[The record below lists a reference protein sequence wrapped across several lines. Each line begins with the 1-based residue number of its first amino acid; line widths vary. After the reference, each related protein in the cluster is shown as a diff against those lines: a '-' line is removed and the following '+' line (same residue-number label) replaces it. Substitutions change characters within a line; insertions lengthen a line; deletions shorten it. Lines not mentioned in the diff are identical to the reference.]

1 MKQKFSLFKVLIF
14 LSFWIVSSINAQ
26 TYTVNLS
33 LNGASPIAENGGTID
48 VEASF
53 TELAS
58 SAADADI
65 IVNITWTGAT
75 GDVVGETDITI
86 PNGTAEGVFIPLTI
100 TSSDDI
106 FLEGTESVTATIS
119 GFTYLGAGAVNIG
132 TPTSFD
138 ITDDETISLSGGG
151 GSILETG
158 GAATL
163 TATVSGGGTL
173 SLSGGG
179 PLTLNVVYTGT
190 ATNGVDYT
198 NIASFDILNAASS
211 GTFDVTATSDFN
223 IELDETVIATI
234 STATPGVI
242 FGTDNQTVTITDDES
257 ITLSGSTNI
266 PETGGSTAL
275 TATID
280 GGGVLDLSGD
290 ASLNLNVAY
299 GGTAT
304 NGTDY
309 TNVSSFSILDAQTS
323 GSFNVV
329 SIADSDIETDETVIA
344 TISTATPGISFT
356 VNNQTVTILDDD
368 FLTAPVNGLT
378 GVSVEPTFSWITPN
392 TGGATYDL
400 KISTAGNSQLAFDG
414 AVIATESGIAGLTY
428 SFTEEHLSA
437 AFPLNN
443 NTKYYWQV
451 TPTGGP
457 ASEIFHFTT
466 IPSVPV
472 TKTLPLDAAIVNMT
486 DVTFYWFIVGSQG
499 SMKFKIQV
507 KESALAPTATEWL
520 TPDFE
525 TTTFSTNKK
534 FVLLQGK
541 KYYWRVIVLTSGD
554 EVINYSSVWSF
565 TTGGGATVTPYQTWP
580 INGATLLTNTPTLY
594 WYLAVY
600 APGVTFQT
608 KYSISSAVG
617 SLPDTDELDTGDK
630 YPTDV
635 NMPASGSTNLYLTL
649 PTLNPGVVY
658 YWQVRAFYP
667 ATGEYGPWST
677 VESFLTHGSGT
688 LVQPI
693 LSYPVGNVTQYTT
706 SPTVY
711 WYVLG
716 AGAGLTYDVYY
727 REFGVGG
734 FIGLGTTS
742 NLYLQLP
749 SLIAGKQYEWYVE
762 SNNGV
767 STLASS
773 IETFVITGG
782 VSNGYPVITWPVSNP
797 TVYTT
802 KPTIS
807 WFIEG
812 SQLGL
817 TEVELRYKENS
828 LPVDWSLEPV
838 GITIPIASLSYT
850 FTTNLN
856 EGSTYYFAIA
866 AKDGLG
872 NYSAWDQDAFSVYS
886 SVANISDPVLTAPIG
901 GINLATKS
909 PTLYWYVIGD
919 LNGVQSYE
927 VTYSTSDVFA
937 SGATTVVAGIANPYL
952 ALTGLTPGA
961 TYYWKVRTLYTNL
974 SYSNFS
980 VTETFRVDPG
990 SNAIQPIIGGPNNV
1004 LVSTTEPIISW
1015 VLPFG
1020 HSNTLKSEILLADNP
1035 EMINAVSY
1043 NEISSNQFNVT
1054 SLEKG
1059 KSYFWKVRTKTEDNV
1074 YSEYSGQAVFKVG
1087 DNVTAVEE
1095 PTIIP
1100 EKFDVSQNYPNPFN
1114 PSTVINYSIPNKEF
1128 VTIRIYNMLG
1138 QEIKTLVSKQ
1148 MNAGIYNVTWNGT
1161 NDSGVKVA
1169 TGSYIYRVAAGNNV
1183 VTKKMLLLK

>member
-1 MKQKFSLFKVLIF
+1 MKHIYSFSKVMIF
-14 LSFWIVSSINAQ
+14 LCLWIVSSISAQ

-33 LNGASPIAENGGTID
+33 LNGASPIAENGETID

-65 IVNITWTGAT
+65 IVNITWAGAT
-75 GDVVGETDITI
+75 GDVIGETDITI
-86 PNGTAEGVFIPLTI
+86 PSGTAEGVFIPLTI
-100 TSSDDI
+100 TSSDDN

-119 GFTYLGAGAVNIG
+119 GFTYLGAGTVNIG

-234 STATPGVI
+234 STATPGVT

-257 ITLSGSTNI
+257 IIQSSSTTI
-266 PETGGSTAL
+266 PEAGGSTAL

-290 ASLNLNVAY
+290 ASLNLNVVY

-309 TNVSSFSILDAQTS
+309 ANVSSFSILDAQTS

-541 KYYWRVIVLTSGD
+541 KYYV
-554 EVINYSSVWSF
+554 
-565 TTGGGATVTPYQTWP
+565 
-580 INGATLLTNTPTLY
+580 
-594 WYLAVY
+594 
-600 APGVTFQT
+600 
-608 KYSISSAVG
+608 
-617 SLPDTDELDTGDK
+617 
-630 YPTDV
+630 
-635 NMPASGSTNLYLTL
+635 
-649 PTLNPGVVY
+649 
-658 YWQVRAFYP
+658 
-667 ATGEYGPWST
+667 
-677 VESFLTHGSGT
+677 
-688 LVQPI
+688 
-693 LSYPVGNVTQYTT
+693 
-706 SPTVY
+706 
-711 WYVLG
+711 
-716 AGAGLTYDVYY
+716 
-727 REFGVGG
+727 
-734 FIGLGTTS
+734 
-742 NLYLQLP
+742 
-749 SLIAGKQYEWYVE
+749 
-762 SNNGV
+762 
-767 STLASS
+767 
-773 IETFVITGG
+773 
-782 VSNGYPVITWPVSNP
+782 
-797 TVYTT
+797 
-802 KPTIS
+802 
-807 WFIEG
+807 
-812 SQLGL
+812 
-817 TEVELRYKENS
+817 
-828 LPVDWSLEPV
+828 VDW
-838 GITIPIASLSYT
+838 
-850 FTTNLN
+850 
-856 EGSTYYFAIA
+856 
-866 AKDGLG
+866 K
-872 NYSAWDQDAFSVYS
+872 
-886 SVANISDPVLTAPIG
+886 
-901 GINLATKS
+901 
-909 PTLYWYVIGD
+909 
-919 LNGVQSYE
+919 
-927 VTYSTSDVFA
+927 
-937 SGATTVVAGIANPYL
+937 
-952 ALTGLTPGA
+952 
-961 TYYWKVRTLYTNL
+961 
-974 SYSNFS
+974 
-980 VTETFRVDPG
+980 
-990 SNAIQPIIGGPNNV
+990 
-1004 LVSTTEPIISW
+1004 
-1015 VLPFG
+1015 
-1020 HSNTLKSEILLADNP
+1020 
-1035 EMINAVSY
+1035 
-1043 NEISSNQFNVT
+1043 
-1054 SLEKG
+1054 
-1059 KSYFWKVRTKTEDNV
+1059 
-1074 YSEYSGQAVFKVG
+1074 
-1087 DNVTAVEE
+1087 
-1095 PTIIP
+1095 
-1100 EKFDVSQNYPNPFN
+1100 
-1114 PSTVINYSIPNKEF
+1114 
-1128 VTIRIYNMLG
+1128 
-1138 QEIKTLVSKQ
+1138 
-1148 MNAGIYNVTWNGT
+1148 
-1161 NDSGVKVA
+1161 
-1169 TGSYIYRVAAGNNV
+1169 
-1183 VTKKMLLLK
+1183 

>member
-1 MKQKFSLFKVLIF
+1 MKQKFSLFKILIF
-14 LSFWIVSSINAQ
+14 LSLWIVSSISAQ

-75 GDVVGETDITI
+75 GDVIGETDITI
-86 PNGTAEGVFIPLTI
+86 PSGTAEGVFIPLTI

-106 FLEGTESVTATIS
+106 FLEGTESVTATIA
-119 GFTYLGAGAVNIG
+119 GFTYAGAGGVGIG

-151 GSILETG
+151 GAILETG

-163 TATVSGGGTL
+163 TATVSGGGTV
-173 SLSGGG
+173 SLIGGG

-190 ATNGVDYT
+190 ATNGTDYT
-198 NIASFDILNAASS
+198 NIASFDILDGAPS
-211 GTFDVTATSDFN
+211 GTFDVTSTSDFN

-234 STATPGVI
+234 STLVPGVT

-257 ITLSGSTNI
+257 ITLSGSTTI
-266 PETGGSTAL
+266 PETGGSATL

-290 ASLNLNVAY
+290 AALNLNVVY
-299 GGTAT
+299 SGTAT

-309 TNVSSFSILDAQTS
+309 ANISSFSILDAQTS
-323 GSFNVV
+323 GSFVIV
-329 SIADSDIETDETVIA
+329 SIADSDIEADETVIA

-378 GVSVEPTFSWITPN
+378 GVSVEPTFTWNTPN
-392 TGGATYDL
+392 TGGANYEV
-400 KISTAGNSQLAFDG
+400 KISTAGNNQVAFDA
-414 AVIATESGIAGLTY
+414 AVIATESGVAGLTY
-428 SFTEEHLSA
+428 SFTEEHLSG

-451 TPTGGP
+451 IPTGGP

-466 IPSVPV
+466 IPIVPV
-472 TKTLPLDAAIVNMT
+472 TKTLPLDAAIVDMT
-486 DVTFYWFIVGSQG
+486 DVTFYWFIDGSQG

-507 KESALAPTATEWL
+507 KESALVPTATEWL

-594 WYLAVY
+594 WYLASY

-608 KYSISSAVG
+608 KYSTSSAVG
-617 SLPDTDELDTGDK
+617 SLPDTDELNTGSK
-630 YPTDV
+630 YPLDA
-635 NMPASGSTNLYLTL
+635 NMSASGSTNLYLTL
-649 PTLNPGVVY
+649 PTLSPGVVY
-658 YWQVRAFYP
+658 YWQVRAFYA
-667 ATGEYGPWST
+667 ATGEYGPWSA
-677 VESFLTHGSGT
+677 VENFLTHGSGT
-688 LVQPI
+688 LVQPN
-693 LSYPVGNVTQYTT
+693 LSYPVGNVIQYTT
-706 SPTVY
+706 TPTVY

-734 FIGLGTTS
+734 YLGLGTTS

-749 SLIAGKQYEWYVE
+749 SLEAGKQYQWYVE

-773 IETFVITGG
+773 VETFVITGG

-802 KPTIS
+802 KPTIN

-828 LPVDWSLEPV
+828 LPADWSLEPV
-838 GITIPIASLSYT
+838 GITVPIASLLYT
-850 FTTNLN
+850 FTINLN

-886 SVANISDPVLTAPIG
+886 SVANISDPVLTTPIG

-937 SGATTVVAGIANPYL
+937 AGATTVVPAITNPYL
-952 ALTGLTPGA
+952 ALAGLTPGA
-961 TYYWKVRTLYTNL
+961 TYYWKVRTLYTDL

-1004 LVSTTEPIISW
+1004 LVSTTEPTISW
-1015 VLPFG
+1015 VLPAE
-1020 HSNTLKSEILLADNP
+1020 HSSTLKSELLISDNSD
-1035 EMINAVSY
+1035 MINATTIADIANSNY
-1043 NEISSNQFNVT
+1043 EISG
-1054 SLEKG
+1054 LEKG
-1059 KSYFWKVRTKTEDNV
+1059 KLYFWRVRTKTIDNT
-1074 YSEYSGQAVFKVG
+1074 YSEYSGLGTFKVG
-1087 DNVTAVEE
+1087 DNVTGVEE
-1095 PTIIP
+1095 QVIIP
-1100 EKFDVSQNYPNPFN
+1100 EKFSVSQNYPNPFN
-1114 PSTVINYSIPNKEF
+1114 PSTIISYSIPQTQF
-1128 VTIRIYNMLG
+1128 VTIKIYNMLG
-1138 QEIKTLVSKQ
+1138 QEIKTLVSKE
-1148 MNAGIYNVTWNGT
+1148 MSAGIYDVTWNGT

-1169 TGSYIYRVAAGNNV
+1169 TGSYIYRVATGNNI